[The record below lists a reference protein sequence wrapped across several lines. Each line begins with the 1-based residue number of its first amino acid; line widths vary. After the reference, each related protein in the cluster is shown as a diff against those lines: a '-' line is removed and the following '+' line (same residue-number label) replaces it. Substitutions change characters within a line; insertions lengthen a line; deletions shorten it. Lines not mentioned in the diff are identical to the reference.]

1 MIKMDNTYCQS
12 CAMPMEKNREI
23 YGTEVDGSK
32 NMDYCKYCYQKGQ
45 FTSNVN
51 MEEMINICIP
61 HMKDSGMT
69 EEQAKKML
77 NEVLPLL
84 KRWKSN

>member
-1 MIKMDNTYCQS
+1 MNKLYCQS
-12 CAMPMEKNREI
+12 CAMPMNEKDEI
-23 YGTEVDGSK
+23 YGTESDGSK
-32 NMDYCKYCYQKGQ
+32 NSDYCKYCYENGK
-45 FTSNVN
+45 FTADVN

-69 EEQAKKML
+69 EDQCKKML
-77 NEVLPLL
+77 SEFLPYL